1 VGRRD
6 ARHGSGRPLRWLP
19 VFLVLALLLAATA
32 TYRFDLDDR
41 WFGPGRPDPSTDPA
55 AVPPPEGLSLPPLT
69 PPDAVARALETTD
82 GALDPTRVRRALAP
96 RLDDRDLGRHVL
108 ASVSE
113 LDVPDP
119 VFAEQT
125 GRDTG
130 RGAGAAMPAST
141 MKLLTSAAA
150 LATLGPE
157 HTFTTKVVTDGRNRI
172 VLVGGGDPHLASRP
186 VDASTYPRRA
196 DVVTLARATARTLRR
211 DGTRRVR
218 LGYDDSL
225 FQGPRF
231 DPSWPNDY
239 GPDGVVAP
247 ISALWVDEG
256 RSPSGFGRVADP
268 PATAAAAFAAALAR
282 AGVAVVGQPRARRA
296 DREAVPLA
304 SVNSAPLS
312 QIVEQTLVVSDNEA
326 AEVLAHHVG
335 LATGGS
341 GSFEDGAR
349 GVQAVLGELGVPFTD
364 ARVYDGSGL
373 SRRNRLAP
381 ATLTG
386 VLRIAASDDHPELR
400 PVLTGL
406 PVAGFTGSLE
416 SRFEDG
422 PPQGRGRVRAKTG
435 TLTGVSSLA
444 GIATD
449 LDGNPMVFVL
459 MADRVALA
467 DTLDAREALD
477 AVAAALGACHCGR

>member
-6 ARHGSGRPLRWLP
+6 ARHGSGRPQRWLP

-32 TYRFDLDDR
+32 TYRFDLGDR
-41 WFGPGRPDPSTDPA
+41 WFGLGQPDPSTDPA

-69 PPDAVARALETTD
+69 PPAAVAPALETTD
-82 GALDPTRVRRALAP
+82 GALDPARVRRALAA

-119 VFAEQT
+119 VFAEQS
-125 GRDTG
+125 G
-130 RGAGAAMPAST
+130 RGTGAATPAST

-157 HTFTTKVVTDGRNRI
+157 HTFTTKVVSDGPNRI

-196 DVVTLARATARTLRR
+196 DVVTLARATARTLRL

-231 DPSWPNDY
+231 DPSWPDDY
-239 GPDGVVAP
+239 RPDGVVAP

-268 PATAAAAFAAALAR
+268 PATAAAAFASALAR
-282 AGVAVVGQPRARRA
+282 AGVAVVGEPRARRA
-296 DREAVPLA
+296 DQEAVPLA
-304 SVNSAPLS
+304 SVASAPLS

-341 GSFEDGAR
+341 GSFEAGAR
-349 GVQAVLGELGVPFTD
+349 GVQAVLGELGVPLTD

-449 LDGNPMVFVL
+449 LDGNPMAFVL

-467 DTLDAREALD
+467 DTLDARDALD
-477 AVAAALGACHCGR
+477 AAAAALGACHCGR

>member
-1 VGRRD
+1 MRSTPRGYDGRSPR
-6 ARHGSGRPLRWLP
+6 GS
-19 VFLVLALLLAATA
+19 
-32 TYRFDLDDR
+32 
-41 WFGPGRPDPSTDPA
+41 
-55 AVPPPEGLSLPPLT
+55 
-69 PPDAVARALETTD
+69 TT
-82 GALDPTRVRRALAP
+82 
-96 RLDDRDLGRHVL
+96 RDLGRHVL

-113 LDVPDP
+113 LDEPDP
-119 VFAEQT
+119 VFAEQS
-125 GRDTG
+125 G
-130 RGAGAAMPAST
+130 RGTGAATPAST

-196 DVVTLARATARTLRR
+196 DVVTLARATARALRA

-231 DPSWPNDY
+231 DPSWPDDY
-239 GPDGVVAP
+239 VPDGVVAP
-247 ISALWVDEG
+247 ITALWVDEG

-282 AGVAVVGQPRARRA
+282 AGVAVVGEPRARRA

-304 SVNSAPLS
+304 SVGERAPVPDRRADPRR
-312 QIVEQTLVVSDNEA
+312 QRQRGRGGARPPRRARHRGQRLVR
-326 AEVLAHHVG
+326 G
-335 LATGGS
+335 RRPRGPG
-341 GSFEDGAR
+341 GAR
-349 GVQAVLGELGVPFTD
+349 GAGRPVHGRPGVRRQRAL
-364 ARVYDGSGL
+364 ARATGST
-373 SRRNRLAP
+373 P

-406 PVAGFTGSLE
+406 PVAGFTGSLA

-444 GIATD
+444 GVATD

-467 DTLDAREALD
+467 DTLDARDALD

>member
-19 VFLVLALLLAATA
+19 IFLVLTLLLAATA
-32 TYRFDLDDR
+32 SYRFDLGDR
-41 WFGPGRPDPSTDPA
+41 WFGLGRPDPSTDPA

-69 PPDAVARALETTD
+69 PPAAVARALEATD
-82 GALDPTRVRRALAP
+82 GALDPARVRRALAP
-96 RLDDRDLGRHVL
+96 RLADRDLGRHVL
-108 ASVSE
+108 AFVSE
-113 LDVPDP
+113 LDEPDP
-119 VFAEQT
+119 VFVGQT
-125 GRDTG
+125 
-130 RGAGAAMPAST
+130 GAGAAAATPAST
-141 MKLLTSAAA
+141 MKLLTAAAA

-186 VDASTYPRRA
+186 GDASTYPRRA
-196 DVVTLARATARTLRR
+196 DVVTLARATARALRQE
-211 DGTRRVR
+211 GTRRVR

-231 DPSWPNDY
+231 DPSWPDDY

-247 ISALWVDEG
+247 ITALWVDEG

-268 PATAAAAFAAALAR
+268 PATAAATFAGALAR
-282 AGVAVVGQPRARRA
+282 AGVAVVGAPRARRA

-304 SVNSAPLS
+304 SVASAPLS

-326 AEVLAHHVG
+326 SEVLAHHVG

-341 GSFEDGAR
+341 GSFEAGGR
-349 GVQAVLGELGVPFTD
+349 GVQAVLGELGVPFPN

-386 VLRIAASDDHPELR
+386 VLRIAASGDHPELR
-400 PVLTGL
+400 SVLTGL

-422 PPQGRGRVRAKTG
+422 APQGRGRVRAKTG

-444 GIATD
+444 GVATD

-467 DTLDAREALD
+467 DTLDARDALD